1 MSIDT
6 PLEPITEGIHH
17 LGLSV
22 LDITKTSAFFIN
34 VLGYKQVGEVAD
46 YPAIFV
52 SDGSTMLTLWQLEP
66 TADVVSF
73 DRKKNAGLHHFALK
87 VKSHAVLDQ
96 LHNTL
101 QSLEDVDIEFA
112 PLPLGDSPMRHM
124 MCIIPGGLRVEF
136 IAL

>member
-6 PLEPITEGIHH
+6 PLEPVTEGIHH

-52 SDGSTMLTLWQLEP
+52 SDGSTMLTLWQLES
-66 TADVVSF
+66 TADVVGF

-87 VKSHAVLDQ
+87 VKSHDALDQ

-101 QSLEDVDIEFA
+101 QSLENVDIEFA

>member
-1 MSIDT
+1 MSIVT
-6 PLEPITEGIHH
+6 PLEPVTAGIHH

-22 LDITKTSAFFIN
+22 LDITKTSAFFID

-52 SDGSTMLTLWQLEP
+52 SDGTTMLTLWQLDQ

-73 DRKKNAGLHHFALK
+73 DRNKNAGLHHVALN
-87 VKSHAVLDQ
+87 VRSHEALDQ
-96 LHNTL
+96 LNNTF
-101 QSLEDVDIEFA
+101 QSLDNVDIEFA
-112 PLPLGDSPMRHM
+112 PIPLGDSPMRHM

-136 IAL
+136 IAS